1 MAMQVEEGK
10 SGSEFPYWKPV
21 HRKFAPDS
29 PFFSSGDVERQLL
42 DKQVA
47 LVLTED
53 EMQQLLDME
62 DHEREIFCP
71 IVGCGARLNSLEGFE
86 DHYHSCHTASC
97 SVCHKSYPTQRLLSI
112 HLSEVHDSYFK
123 AKVSKG
129 FSMYECLV
137 ETCGLKF
144 KSYKARH
151 QHLVDKHKF
160 PITYEFYK
168 KAHLSKKQRQKYGR
182 KPALCKEETSNAMPL
197 DNEADDSM
205 EDLTSAI
212 SQLSTSDSVPSSI
225 SFGHRHSRGL
235 AFVPRSVQRERRPG
249 YSPSTMN

>member
-1 MAMQVEEGK
+1 M
-10 SGSEFPYWKPV
+10 
-21 HRKFAPDS
+21 
-29 PFFSSGDVERQLL
+29 
-42 DKQVA
+42 
-47 LVLTED
+47 
-53 EMQQLLDME
+53 
-62 DHEREIFCP
+62 
-71 IVGCGARLNSLEGFE
+71 
-86 DHYHSCHTASC
+86 
-97 SVCHKSYPTQRLLSI
+97 
-112 HLSEVHDSYFK
+112 
-123 AKVSKG
+123 
-129 FSMYECLV
+129 